1 MRKDK
6 GTRNEEQEGE
16 EELRRRK
23 ADDGEDSMGAGA
35 QGAGMA
41 NAKVKNRHFPLLSD
55 L

>member
-23 ADDGEDSMGAGA
+23 DDGEDSLGAGV
-35 QGAGMA
+35 QGVGMA
-41 NAKVKNRHFPLLSD
+41 NAKVKNRRFPLSSD